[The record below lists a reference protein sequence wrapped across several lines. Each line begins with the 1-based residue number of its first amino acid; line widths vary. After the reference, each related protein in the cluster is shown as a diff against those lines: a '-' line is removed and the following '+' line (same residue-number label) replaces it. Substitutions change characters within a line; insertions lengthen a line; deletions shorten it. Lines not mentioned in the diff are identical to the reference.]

1 MLNSCCSVGFHAV
14 PSFPSFLY
22 FRSFRSS
29 YHRHLDYVGAA
40 EEANVVH
47 EQAACV
53 PLHLLSVLKRTCSL
67 VSSCSLIHGKWLDIR
82 ATCAEN
88 EPHSARKRPDSPASG
103 APYHGTWRGF
113 AHCSSGLRERAACPA
128 ATTQHKAAARVGA
141 DPPARSLSL
150 RVASLSVSAVPSALS
165 HRVLRGAEG
174 PQRER
179 ERGRET
185 GAANFEQVK
194 SRHF

>member
-1 MLNSCCSVGFHAV
+1 MRATSLIECSQT
-14 PSFPSFLY
+14 
-22 FRSFRSS
+22 
-29 YHRHLDYVGAA
+29 
-40 EEANVVH
+40 NMN
-47 EQAACV
+47 
-53 PLHLLSVLKRTCSL
+53 
-67 VSSCSLIHGKWLDIR
+67 CSLIHGKWLDIR

-179 ERGRET
+179 PRDR
-185 GAANFEQVK
+185 
-194 SRHF
+194 SRKFRASRVDTSSLLHLFLPSR